1 MSFYT
6 SLTGLKAATT
16 ELALTSNNI
25 ANVGTSGFK
34 KSRASFGDIF
44 ATSPLQKS
52 TSVVGQGVSLKE
64 VRQEFSQGNVE
75 FSSNTLDLAISGEGF
90 FPLKSADGLTDIF
103 TRNGSFV
110 LNEQFNVVNSSG
122 QALLAAAVDSS
133 GKADLEKLSRLAIP
147 VSTSGQA
154 KETSEIQLAL
164 NLPSDAEVIDAQF
177 NRNNPATYNKS
188 TALSVYDSGGNSY
201 LATIY
206 YVKTA
211 NATANSPTN
220 KYQTYVFVGDD
231 QVNPALQQATDDN
244 QELLYVNKYGVLKP
258 FSEVEDLLVNRKT
271 QKFSLDDLT
280 DVRTSVP
287 ATVEGAK
294 LPNDL
299 TADQGYNFS
308 SGSLSPAQ
316 LKNFMTV
323 DVDNSGNPVTVDLSA
338 LGNNNVKYTGVEI
351 ASIIQNQLNTKFGDE
366 RFFDLLSDSSRTFKV
381 NFTSGGTTSVVAVDL
396 GSTFDTDAK
405 KLSATTEQVVAAIQ
419 AKLDSAANVVDGVN
433 QGGLGTGK
441 VTVSYDYATREFL
454 FKPSSSADTVALNSN
469 STNNLFKTSPTLAA
483 VDSNGSYGQTV
494 TPNGELQR
502 VANEQRYGI
511 QVAYDGAKQTFS
523 FSSGTTGDTSQVDVN
538 FSVPTFAPSVA
549 AKSTFTAGDTF
560 TNDKV
565 TVLTMGDA
573 VMSVTN
579 DANATIDELITALK
593 ANANFD
599 ASKHQIEKDADGNLA
614 ATMLVAGAKTISL
627 TNDGA
632 VKTAV
637 VGADK
642 TVAGADNG
650 ATSGALDAD
659 GNKTLQANLASAA
672 FMGFE
677 VTGTADSK
685 YSELPSDEAV
695 RGVVSLPAIAQ
706 GSSIAVNVNN
716 NFSVDVSNNTFVVS
730 VDDVKGTL
738 VLPTGSGY
746 TLDSFIVELEKGINQ
761 LASENGSTVSGV
773 QVAYDATTNG
783 LVFTSGT
790 TGTDSFIKVSG
801 SATWGL
807 ANIGS
812 GRGTTTTWIKPSQ
825 SADTVNGVSV
835 NKYIDEFGV
844 ETASADGFSTLPE
857 WSPIFLDKGELT
869 FDTSGNLVSPT
880 GGAQLDTV
888 FLAGG
893 RGALNLSIDYTGT
906 TQFSQAFAVKAQSQD
921 GSPEG
926 DLVGVDIGDDGLV
939 VASYSNGSQ
948 ESLGKIVLTTF
959 ASNEGLRQ
967 NGDSSYLSSAKSGA
981 AAFGEAGTA
990 GFGTIRA
997 GARERSNVDLTTE
1010 LVGLITAQRNFQ
1022 ANAKAIETS
1031 SALTSAII
1039 NIRS

>member
-154 KETSEIQLAL
+154 QETSEIQLAL
-164 NLPSDAEVIDAQF
+164 NLPSDAEVIDVPF

-244 QELLYVNKYGVLKP
+244 GELLFVNKYGVLKP

-299 TADQGYNFS
+299 TADQGFNFNTAVANNEFTA
-308 SGSLSPAQ
+308 AQ
-316 LKNFMTV
+316 LKNFLTV
-323 DVDNSGNPVTVDLSA
+323 DVDNSGNPVTVDLSSLA
-338 LGNNNVKYTGVEI
+338 ANDRKYTGVEL
-351 ASIIQNQLNTKFGDE
+351 ATFMQNQLNVKFGDE
-366 RFFDLLSDSSRTFKV
+366 RFFDLTTASSNTFKV
-381 NFTSGGTTSVVAVDL
+381 NFTTGGTTTVVDIDL
-396 GSTFDTDAK
+396 STTFNSNAL
-405 KLSATTEQVVAAIQ
+405 KLTATTDQVVAAIQ
-419 AKLDSAANVVDGVN
+419 AKLDSATNA
-433 QGGLGTGK
+433 GGLGAGK
-441 VTVSYDYATREFL
+441 VAVSYDYAAREFL
-454 FKPSSSADTVALNSN
+454 FKPASSSDTVALS
-469 STNNLFKTSPTLAA
+469 SAATNNLFKTTPTLAP
-483 VDSNGSYGQTV
+483 VDATGSYGQTV
-494 TPNGELQR
+494 TPNGALQR

-511 QVAYDGAKQTFS
+511 NVEYDGARQTFS
-523 FSSGTTGDTSQVDVN
+523 FSSGTTGDTSQIDVN
-538 FSVPTFAPSVA
+538 FSVPTF
-549 AKSTFTAGDTF
+549 
-560 TNDKV
+560 
-565 TVLTMGDA
+565 
-573 VMSVTN
+573 
-579 DANATIDELITALK
+579 NATT
-593 ANANFD
+593 
-599 ASKHQIEKDADGNLA
+599 GVP
-614 ATMLVAGAKTISL
+614 T
-627 TNDGA
+627 GA
-632 VKTAV
+632 V
-637 VGADK
+637 
-642 TVAGADNG
+642 
-650 ATSGALDAD
+650 DAQGD
-659 GNKTLQANLASAA
+659 KTLQTNLPAAA

-677 VTGTADSK
+677 VTNTADSL
-685 YSELPSDEAV
+685 YQELPSAEAV
-695 RGVVSLPAIAQ
+695 RGVVSLPAVSR

-716 NFSVDVSNNTFVVS
+716 NFSVDASNNTFVVS

-738 VLPTGSGY
+738 VIPTGSGY
-746 TLDSFIVELEKGINQ
+746 TLDSFIIELEKGINQ
-761 LASENGSTVSGV
+761 LASENGNTVSGV
-773 QVAYDATTNG
+773 TVEYDSETNG

-825 SADTVNGVSV
+825 AADVVNGVSI
-835 NKYIDEFGV
+835 NKYIDEFGN
-844 ETASADGFSTLPE
+844 ETASADGFTTLPE
-857 WSPIFLDKGELT
+857 FSPIYLDKGELT

-981 AAFGEAGTA
+981 ATFGEAGTA

>member
-154 KETSEIQLAL
+154 QETSEIQLAL
-164 NLPSDAEVIDAQF
+164 NLPSDAEVIDVPF

-244 QELLYVNKYGVLKP
+244 GELLFVNKYGVLKP

-299 TADQGYNFS
+299 TADQGFNFNTAVANNEFTT
-308 SGSLSPAQ
+308 AQ
-316 LKNFMTV
+316 LKNFLTV
-323 DVDNSGNPVTVDLSA
+323 DVDNSGNPVTVDLSSLA
-338 LGNNNVKYTGVEI
+338 ANDRKYTGVEL
-351 ASIIQNQLNTKFGDE
+351 ATFMQNQLNVKFGDE
-366 RFFDLLSDSSRTFKV
+366 RFFDLTTASSNTFKV
-381 NFTSGGTTSVVAVDL
+381 NFTTGG
-396 GSTFDTDAK
+396 
-405 KLSATTEQVVAAIQ
+405 ATTVVDIDLSTTFNSNALKLTATTDQVVAAIQ
-419 AKLDSAANVVDGVN
+419 AKLDSATNA
-433 QGGLGTGK
+433 GGLGAGK
-441 VTVSYDYATREFL
+441 VTVSYDYAAREFL
-454 FKPSSSADTVALNSN
+454 FKPASSSDTVALS
-469 STNNLFKTSPTLAA
+469 SAATNNLFKTTPTLAP
-483 VDSNGSYGQTV
+483 VDATGSYGQTV
-494 TPNGELQR
+494 TPNGALQR

-511 QVAYDGAKQTFS
+511 NVEYDGARQTFS
-523 FSSGTTGDTSQVDVN
+523 FSSGTTGDTSQIDVN
-538 FSVPTFAPSVA
+538 FSVPTF
-549 AKSTFTAGDTF
+549 
-560 TNDKV
+560 N
-565 TVLTMGDA
+565 
-573 VMSVTN
+573 
-579 DANATIDELITALK
+579 
-593 ANANFD
+593 
-599 ASKHQIEKDADGNLA
+599 A
-614 ATMLVAGAKTISL
+614 ATGVPT
-627 TNDGA
+627 GA
-632 VKTAV
+632 V
-637 VGADK
+637 
-642 TVAGADNG
+642 
-650 ATSGALDAD
+650 DAQGD
-659 GNKTLQANLASAA
+659 KTLQTNLPAAA

-677 VTGTADSK
+677 VTNTADSL
-685 YSELPSDEAV
+685 YQELPSAEAV
-695 RGVVSLPAIAQ
+695 RGVVSLPAVSR

-716 NFSVDVSNNTFVVS
+716 NFSVDASNNTFVVS

-738 VLPTGSGY
+738 VIPTGSGY
-746 TLDSFIVELEKGINQ
+746 TLDSFIIELEKGINQ
-761 LASENGSTVSGV
+761 LASENGNTVSGV
-773 QVAYDATTNG
+773 TVEYDSESNG

-825 SADTVNGVSV
+825 AADVVNGVSI
-835 NKYIDEFGV
+835 NKYIDEFGN
-844 ETASADGFSTLPE
+844 ETASADGFTTLPE
-857 WSPIFLDKGELT
+857 FSPIYLDKGELT

-981 AAFGEAGTA
+981 ATFGEAGTA

>member
-154 KETSEIQLAL
+154 QETSEIQLAL
-164 NLPSDAEVIDAQF
+164 NLPSDAEVIDVPF

-244 QELLYVNKYGVLKP
+244 GELLFVNKYGVLKP

-299 TADQGYNFS
+299 TADQGFNFNAAVANNEFTT
-308 SGSLSPAQ
+308 AQ
-316 LKNFMTV
+316 LKNFLTV
-323 DVDNSGNPVTVDLSA
+323 DVDNSGNPVTVDLSSLA
-338 LGNNNVKYTGVEI
+338 ENDRKYTGVEL
-351 ASIIQNQLNTKFGDE
+351 ATFIQNQLNVKFGDE
-366 RFFDLLSDSSRTFKV
+366 RYFDLTTASSNTFKV
-381 NFTSGGTTSVVAVDL
+381 NFTSGGATSVVDIDL
-396 GSTFDTDAK
+396 STTFNTDAL
-405 KLSATTEQVVAAIQ
+405 KLTATTDQVVAAIQ
-419 AKLDSAANVVDGVN
+419 AKLDTAAGA
-433 QGGLGTGK
+433 GGLGAGK
-441 VTVSYDYATREFL
+441 VTVAYDYAAREFL
-454 FKPSSSADTVALNSN
+454 FKPASSSDTVALS
-469 STNNLFKTSPTLAA
+469 SAATNNLFKTTPTLAT
-483 VDSNGSYGQTV
+483 VDATGSYGQTV
-494 TPNGELQR
+494 TPNGALQR

-511 QVAYDGAKQTFS
+511 NVEYDGARQTFS
-523 FSSGTTGDTSQVDVN
+523 FSSGTTGDTSQIDVN
-538 FSVPTFAPSVA
+538 FSVPTF
-549 AKSTFTAGDTF
+549 
-560 TNDKV
+560 
-565 TVLTMGDA
+565 DA
-573 VMSVTN
+573 TTGVPT
-579 DANATIDELITALK
+579 
-593 ANANFD
+593 
-599 ASKHQIEKDADGNLA
+599 
-614 ATMLVAGAKTISL
+614 
-627 TNDGA
+627 GA
-632 VKTAV
+632 V
-637 VGADK
+637 
-642 TVAGADNG
+642 
-650 ATSGALDAD
+650 DAQGD
-659 GNKTLQANLASAA
+659 KTLQTNLPAAA

-677 VTGTADSK
+677 VTNTTDSL
-685 YSELPSDEAV
+685 YQELPSAEAV
-695 RGVVSLPAIAQ
+695 RGVVSLPAVSR

-716 NFSVDVSNNTFVVS
+716 NFSVDASNNTFVVS

-738 VLPTGSGY
+738 VIPTGSGY
-746 TLDSFIVELEKGINQ
+746 TLDSFIIELEKGINQ
-761 LASENGSTVSGV
+761 LASENGNTVSGV
-773 QVAYDATTNG
+773 TVEYDSESNG

-825 SADTVNGVSV
+825 AADVVNGVSI
-835 NKYIDEFGV
+835 NKYIDEFGN
-844 ETASADGFSTLPE
+844 ETASADGFTTLPE
-857 WSPIFLDKGELT
+857 FSPIYLDKGELT

-981 AAFGEAGTA
+981 ATFGEAGTA

>member
-154 KETSEIQLAL
+154 QETSEIQLAL
-164 NLPSDAEVIDAQF
+164 NLPSDAEVIEAQF

-244 QELLYVNKYGVLKP
+244 GELLFVNKYGVLKP

-271 QKFSLDDLT
+271 QKFSLDDLN

-299 TADQGYNFS
+299 TADQGFNFS
-308 SGSLSPAQ
+308 TGVTNGDFTAAQ
-316 LKNFMTV
+316 LKNFLTV
-323 DVDNSGNPVTVDLSA
+323 DVDNSGSPVTVDLSA
-338 LGNNNVKYTGVEI
+338 LAANDRKYTGVELATI
-351 ASIIQNQLNTKFGDE
+351 MQNQLNVKFGDE
-366 RFFDLLSDSSRTFKV
+366 RYFDLTTASARTFQV
-381 NFTSGGTTSVVAVDL
+381 NFTTGTTTTTANIDL
-396 GSTFDTDAK
+396 GTAFTTDAAR
-405 KLSATTEQVVAAIQ
+405 LTATTEQVVTALQTQIDAAIG
-419 AKLDSAANVVDGVN
+419 AGNV
-433 QGGLGTGK
+433 T
-441 VTVSYDYATREFL
+441 TSYDYANREFR
-454 FKPSSSADTVALNSN
+454 FKPTASADTVSLSSAA
-469 STNNLFKTSPTLAA
+469 TNNLFKTTPTLVP
-483 VDSNGSYGQTV
+483 VDANGSYNATV
-494 TPNGELQR
+494 TPNGGLQR

-511 QVAYDGAKQTFS
+511 GVEYDGARQTFS
-523 FSSGTTGDTSQVDVN
+523 FSSGTTGDTSQIDVN
-538 FSVPTFAPSVA
+538 FSVPAF
-549 AKSTFTAGDTF
+549 
-560 TNDKV
+560 
-565 TVLTMGDA
+565 
-573 VMSVTN
+573 
-579 DANATIDELITALK
+579 DANGVPT
-593 ANANFD
+593 
-599 ASKHQIEKDADGNLA
+599 
-614 ATMLVAGAKTISL
+614 
-627 TNDGA
+627 GA
-632 VKTAV
+632 V
-637 VGADK
+637 
-642 TVAGADNG
+642 
-650 ATSGALDAD
+650 DAQ
-659 GNKTLQANLASAA
+659 GNKTLQTNLPAA
-672 FMGFE
+672 TFMGFE
-677 VTGTADSK
+677 VTNTADSL
-685 YSELPSDEAV
+685 YSQVPSDDAV
-695 RGVVSLPAIAQ
+695 RGVVSLPAVSR

-716 NFSVDVSNNTFVVS
+716 NFSVDASNNTFVVS

-738 VLPTGSGY
+738 VIPTGSGY
-746 TLDSFIVELEKGINQ
+746 TLDSFIIELEKGINQ
-761 LASENGSTVSGV
+761 LASENGNTVSGV
-773 QVAYDATTNG
+773 SVEYDPNSNG

-812 GRGTTTTWIKPSQ
+812 GRGETTTWIKPSQ
-825 SADTVNGVSV
+825 SADEVNGVSI
-835 NKYIDEFGV
+835 NKYIDEFGN
-844 ETASADGFSTLPE
+844 ETASADGFTTLPE
-857 WSPIFLDKGELT
+857 FSPIYLDKGELT

-981 AAFGEAGTA
+981 ATFGEAGTA

>member
-154 KETSEIQLAL
+154 QETSEIQLAL
-164 NLPSDAEVIDAQF
+164 NLPSDAEVIEAQF

-244 QELLYVNKYGVLKP
+244 GELLFVNKYGVLKP

-271 QKFSLDDLT
+271 QKFSLDDLN

-299 TADQGYNFS
+299 TADQGFNFS
-308 SGSLSPAQ
+308 TGVTNGDFTAGQ
-316 LKNFMTV
+316 LKNFLTV
-323 DVDNSGNPVTVDLSA
+323 DVDNSGSPVTVDLSA
-338 LGNNNVKYTGVEI
+338 LAANDRKYTGVELATI
-351 ASIIQNQLNTKFGDE
+351 MQNQLNVKFGDE
-366 RFFDLLSDSSRTFKV
+366 RYFDLTTASARTFQV
-381 NFTSGGTTSVVAVDL
+381 NFTTGTTTTTANIDL
-396 GSTFDTDAK
+396 GTAFTTDAAR
-405 KLSATTEQVVAAIQ
+405 LTATTEQVVTALQTQIDAAIG
-419 AKLDSAANVVDGVN
+419 AGNV
-433 QGGLGTGK
+433 TA
-441 VTVSYDYATREFL
+441 SYDYANREFR
-454 FKPSSSADTVALNSN
+454 FKPTASADTVSLSSAA
-469 STNNLFKTSPTLAA
+469 TNNLFKTTPTLVP
-483 VDSNGSYGQTV
+483 VDANGSYNATV
-494 TPNGELQR
+494 TPNGGLQR

-511 QVAYDGAKQTFS
+511 GVEYDGARQTFS
-523 FSSGTTGDTSQVDVN
+523 FSSGTTGDTSQIDVN
-538 FSVPTFAPSVA
+538 FSVPAF
-549 AKSTFTAGDTF
+549 
-560 TNDKV
+560 
-565 TVLTMGDA
+565 
-573 VMSVTN
+573 
-579 DANATIDELITALK
+579 DANGVPT
-593 ANANFD
+593 
-599 ASKHQIEKDADGNLA
+599 
-614 ATMLVAGAKTISL
+614 
-627 TNDGA
+627 GA
-632 VKTAV
+632 V
-637 VGADK
+637 
-642 TVAGADNG
+642 
-650 ATSGALDAD
+650 DAQ
-659 GNKTLQANLASAA
+659 GNKTLQTNLPAA
-672 FMGFE
+672 TFMGFE
-677 VTGTADSK
+677 VTNTADSL
-685 YSELPSDEAV
+685 YSQVPSDDAV
-695 RGVVSLPAIAQ
+695 RGVVSLPAVSR

-716 NFSVDVSNNTFVVS
+716 NFSVDASNNTFVVS

-738 VLPTGSGY
+738 VIPTGSGY
-746 TLDSFIVELEKGINQ
+746 TLDSFIIELEKGINQ
-761 LASENGSTVSGV
+761 LASENGNTVSGV
-773 QVAYDATTNG
+773 SVEYDPNSNG

-812 GRGTTTTWIKPSQ
+812 GRGETTTWIKPSQ
-825 SADTVNGVSV
+825 SADEVNGVSI
-835 NKYIDEFGV
+835 NKYIDEFGN
-844 ETASADGFSTLPE
+844 ETASADGFTTLPE
-857 WSPIFLDKGELT
+857 FSPIYLDKGELT

-981 AAFGEAGTA
+981 ATFGEAGTA

>member
-154 KETSEIQLAL
+154 TETSEIQLAL

-231 QVNPALQQATDDN
+231 QVNPALQQATDEN

-299 TADQGYNFS
+299 TADQGYNFNAAVA
-308 SGSLSPAQ
+308 GGAFTTAQ

-323 DVDNSGNPVTVDLSA
+323 DVDNSGNPATVDLSA
-338 LGNNNVKYTGVEI
+338 LATNNVNYTGVEI
-351 ASIIQNQLNTKFGDE
+351 ASIIQNQLNSKFGDE
-366 RFFDLLSDSSRTFKV
+366 RFYDLSTASARTFKV
-381 NFTSGGTTSVVAVDL
+381 NFTSGGNTTVAAIDL
-396 GSTFDTDAK
+396 GTTFTTDAA
-405 KLSATTEQVVAAIQ
+405 KLSATTDQVVAAIQ
-419 AKLDSAANVVDGVN
+419 AKLDSATDA
-433 QGGLGTGK
+433 GGLGADK
-441 VTVSYDYATREFL
+441 VTVSYDYASREFL
-454 FKPSSSADTVALNSN
+454 FKPSSSADSVALS
-469 STNNLFKTSPTLAA
+469 SAATNNLFKTSPTLAT

-494 TPNGELQR
+494 TPNGDLQR

-511 QVAYDGAKQTFS
+511 QVEYDGAKQTFS

-538 FSVPTFAPSVA
+538 FSVPTF
-549 AKSTFTAGDTF
+549 
-560 TNDKV
+560 
-565 TVLTMGDA
+565 
-573 VMSVTN
+573 
-579 DANATIDELITALK
+579 
-593 ANANFD
+593 NANT
-599 ASKHQIEKDADGNLA
+599 GVP
-614 ATMLVAGAKTISL
+614 T
-627 TNDGA
+627 GA
-632 VKTAV
+632 VD
-637 VGADK
+637 G
-642 TVAGADNG
+642 
-650 ATSGALDAD
+650 D
-659 GNKTLQANLASAA
+659 GNKTLQANLESAS

-677 VTGTADSK
+677 VTGTTDSK
-685 YSELPSDEAV
+685 YSELPSDDAV

-716 NFSVDVSNNTFVVS
+716 NFSVDASNNTFVVS

-738 VLPTGSGY
+738 VLPTSSGY
-746 TLDSFIVELEKGINQ
+746 TLDSFIIELEKGINQ
-761 LASENGSTVSGV
+761 LASSNGSTVSGV
-773 QVAYDATTNG
+773 KVAYDAATNG

>member
-154 KETSEIQLAL
+154 QETSEIQLAL
-164 NLPSDAEVIDAQF
+164 NLPSDAEVIEAQF

-188 TALSVYDSGGNSY
+188 TALSVYDSGGHSY

-244 QELLYVNKYGVLKP
+244 GELLFVNKYGVLKP

-271 QKFSLDDLT
+271 QKFSLDDLN

-299 TADQGYNFS
+299 TADQGFNFS
-308 SGSLSPAQ
+308 TGITNGVFTAAQ
-316 LKNFMTV
+316 LKNFLTV
-323 DVDNSGNPVTVDLSA
+323 DVDNSGSPVTVDLSA
-338 LGNNNVKYTGVEI
+338 LAANDRKYTGVELATI
-351 ASIIQNQLNTKFGDE
+351 MQNQLNVKFGDE
-366 RFFDLLSDSSRTFKV
+366 RYFDLTTASARTFQV
-381 NFTSGGTTSVVAVDL
+381 NFTTGTTTTTANIDL
-396 GSTFDTDAK
+396 GTAFTTDAAR
-405 KLSATTEQVVAAIQ
+405 LTATTEQVVTALQTQIDAAIG
-419 AKLDSAANVVDGVN
+419 AGNV
-433 QGGLGTGK
+433 TA
-441 VTVSYDYATREFL
+441 SYDYANREFR
-454 FKPSSSADTVALNSN
+454 FKPTASADTVSLSSAA
-469 STNNLFKTSPTLAA
+469 TNNLFKTTPTLVP
-483 VDSNGSYGQTV
+483 VDANGSYNATV
-494 TPNGELQR
+494 TPNGGLQR

-511 QVAYDGAKQTFS
+511 GVEYDGARQTFS
-523 FSSGTTGDTSQVDVN
+523 FSSGTTGDTSQIDVN
-538 FSVPTFAPSVA
+538 FSVPAF
-549 AKSTFTAGDTF
+549 
-560 TNDKV
+560 
-565 TVLTMGDA
+565 
-573 VMSVTN
+573 
-579 DANATIDELITALK
+579 DANGVPT
-593 ANANFD
+593 
-599 ASKHQIEKDADGNLA
+599 
-614 ATMLVAGAKTISL
+614 
-627 TNDGA
+627 GA
-632 VKTAV
+632 V
-637 VGADK
+637 
-642 TVAGADNG
+642 
-650 ATSGALDAD
+650 DAQ
-659 GNKTLQANLASAA
+659 GNKTLQTNLPAA
-672 FMGFE
+672 TFMGFE
-677 VTGTADSK
+677 VTNTADSL
-685 YSELPSDEAV
+685 YSQVPSDDAV
-695 RGVVSLPAIAQ
+695 RGVVSLPAVSR

-716 NFSVDVSNNTFVVS
+716 NFSVDASNNTFVVS

-738 VLPTGSGY
+738 VIPTGSGY
-746 TLDSFIVELEKGINQ
+746 TLDSFIIELEKGINQ
-761 LASENGSTVSGV
+761 LASENGNTVSGV
-773 QVAYDATTNG
+773 SVEYDPNSNG

-812 GRGTTTTWIKPSQ
+812 GRGETTTWIKPSQ
-825 SADTVNGVSV
+825 SADEVNGVSI
-835 NKYIDEFGV
+835 NKYIDEFGN
-844 ETASADGFSTLPE
+844 ETASADGFTTLPE
-857 WSPIFLDKGELT
+857 FSPIYLDKGELT

-981 AAFGEAGTA
+981 ATFGEAGTA

>member
-90 FPLKSADGLTDIF
+90 FPLKSADGLTDIY

-154 KETSEIQLAL
+154 TETSEIQLAL

-231 QVNPALQQATDDN
+231 QVNPALQQATDEN

-299 TADQGYNFS
+299 TADQGFNFS
-308 SGSLSPAQ
+308 AGVTGGTFTAAQ

-323 DVDNSGNPVTVDLSA
+323 DVDNSGNPATVDLSSLA
-338 LGNNNVKYTGVEI
+338 DNNKKYTGVEL
-351 ASIIQNQLNTKFGDE
+351 AGIIQNQLNVKFGDE
-366 RFFDLLSDSSRTFKV
+366 RYFDLTTDSARTFKV
-381 NFTSGGTTSVVAVDL
+381 NFTTGGSTTVAAVDL
-396 GSTFDTDAK
+396 STAFTTDAAR
-405 KLSATTEQVVAAIQ
+405 LTATTEQVVDAIQ
-419 AKLDSAANVVDGVN
+419 AQLDAT
-433 QGGLGTGK
+433 LGAGE
-441 VTVSYDYATREFL
+441 VTASYDYAGREFL
-454 FKPSSSADTVALNSN
+454 FNAASSSDTVTLSSDA
-469 STNNLFKTSPTLAA
+469 TNNLFRTTPTVVA

-511 QVAYDGAKQTFS
+511 KVSYDGAKQTFS

-538 FSVPTFAPSVA
+538 FSVPTFDATTGVPTGA
-549 AKSTFTAGDTF
+549 A
-560 TNDKV
+560 
-565 TVLTMGDA
+565 
-573 VMSVTN
+573 
-579 DANATIDELITALK
+579 
-593 ANANFD
+593 
-599 ASKHQIEKDADGNLA
+599 DADGNP
-614 ATMLVAGAKTISL
+614 
-627 TNDGA
+627 
-632 VKTAV
+632 
-637 VGADK
+637 
-642 TVAGADNG
+642 
-650 ATSGALDAD
+650 
-659 GNKTLQANLASAA
+659 TLQANLASAS

-677 VTGTADSK
+677 VTGTADSL
-685 YSELPSDEAV
+685 YSELPSEEAV
-695 RGVVSLPAIAQ
+695 RGVVSLPAVSQ

-716 NFSVDVSNNTFVVS
+716 NFSVDASNNTFVVS

-761 LASENGSTVSGV
+761 LASDNGSTVSGV
-773 QVAYDATTNG
+773 SVNYDPETNG

-825 SADTVNGVSV
+825 SADSVNGVSV

>member
-52 TSVVGQGVSLKE
+52 TAVVGQGVSLKE

-90 FPLKSADGLTDIF
+90 FPLKSADGLTDIY

-154 KETSEIQLAL
+154 TETSEIQLAL
-164 NLPSDAEVIDAQF
+164 NLPSDAEVIDTPF

-244 QELLYVNKYGVLKP
+244 QERLYVNKYGVLKP

-308 SGSLSPAQ
+308 TAVSGGAFTAAQ

-323 DVDNSGNPVTVDLSA
+323 DVDNSGNPATVDLSSLA
-338 LGNNNVKYTGVEI
+338 SDNRNYTGVEL
-351 ASIIQNQLNTKFGDE
+351 ATIIQNQLNTKFGDE
-366 RFFDLLSDSSRTFKV
+366 RFFDLSTGSSRTFKV
-381 NFTSGGTTSVVAVDL
+381 NFTTGGATTVASVDL
-396 GSTFDTDAK
+396 GATFDTDAK
-405 KLSATTEQVVAAIQ
+405 KLSATTGQVVAAIQ
-419 AKLDSAANVVDGVN
+419 AKLNAATSA
-433 QGGLGTGK
+433 GGLGADK
-441 VTVSYDYATREFL
+441 VKVSYDYATREFL
-454 FKPSSSADTVALNSN
+454 FKPTSSGDAVALSSSA
-469 STNNLFKTSPTLAA
+469 TNNLFKTSPTLAA
-483 VDSNGSYGQTV
+483 VDSSGSYGQTV

-511 QVAYDGAKQTFS
+511 KVAYDGAKQTFS
-523 FSSGTTGDTSQVDVN
+523 FSSGTTGDTSQVDIN
-538 FSVPTFAPSVA
+538 FSVPTFNGTTGVP
-549 AKSTFTAGDTF
+549 T
-560 TNDKV
+560 
-565 TVLTMGDA
+565 
-573 VMSVTN
+573 
-579 DANATIDELITALK
+579 
-593 ANANFD
+593 
-599 ASKHQIEKDADGNLA
+599 
-614 ATMLVAGAKTISL
+614 
-627 TNDGA
+627 GA
-632 VKTAV
+632 V
-637 VGADK
+637 D
-642 TVAGADNG
+642 
-650 ATSGALDAD
+650 SD
-659 GNKTLQANLASAA
+659 GNKTLQANLPSAS

-677 VTGTADSK
+677 VTGTADSL

-695 RGVVSLPAIAQ
+695 RGVVSLPAVSQ

-716 NFSVDVSNNTFVVS
+716 NFSVDASNNTFVVS

-761 LASENGSTVSGV
+761 LASENGSSVSGV
-773 QVAYDATTNG
+773 SVEYNSETNG

>member
-154 KETSEIQLAL
+154 QETSEIQLAL
-164 NLPSDAEVIDAQF
+164 NLPSDAEVIEAPF

-244 QELLYVNKYGVLKP
+244 GELLFVNKYGVLKP

-271 QKFSLDDLT
+271 QKFSLDDLN

-299 TADQGYNFS
+299 TADQGFNFS
-308 SGSLSPAQ
+308 TGVTNGDFTAAQ
-316 LKNFMTV
+316 LKNFLTV
-323 DVDNSGNPVTVDLSA
+323 DVDNSGSPVTVDLSA
-338 LGNNNVKYTGVEI
+338 LAANDRKYTGVELATI
-351 ASIIQNQLNTKFGDE
+351 MQNQLNVKFGDE
-366 RFFDLLSDSSRTFKV
+366 RYFDLTTASARTFQV
-381 NFTSGGTTSVVAVDL
+381 NFTTGTTTTTANIDL
-396 GSTFDTDAK
+396 GTAFTTDAAR
-405 KLSATTEQVVAAIQ
+405 LTATTEQVVTALQTQIDAAIG
-419 AKLDSAANVVDGVN
+419 AGNV
-433 QGGLGTGK
+433 TA
-441 VTVSYDYATREFL
+441 SYDYANREFR
-454 FKPSSSADTVALNSN
+454 FKPTASADTVSLSSAA
-469 STNNLFKTSPTLAA
+469 TNNLFKTTPTLVP
-483 VDSNGSYGQTV
+483 VDANGSYNATV
-494 TPNGELQR
+494 TPNGGLQR

-511 QVAYDGAKQTFS
+511 GVEYDGARQTFS
-523 FSSGTTGDTSQVDVN
+523 FSSGTTGDTSQIDVN
-538 FSVPTFAPSVA
+538 FSVPAF
-549 AKSTFTAGDTF
+549 
-560 TNDKV
+560 
-565 TVLTMGDA
+565 
-573 VMSVTN
+573 
-579 DANATIDELITALK
+579 DANGLPT
-593 ANANFD
+593 
-599 ASKHQIEKDADGNLA
+599 
-614 ATMLVAGAKTISL
+614 
-627 TNDGA
+627 GA
-632 VKTAV
+632 V
-637 VGADK
+637 
-642 TVAGADNG
+642 
-650 ATSGALDAD
+650 DAQ
-659 GNKTLQANLASAA
+659 GNKTLQTNLPAA
-672 FMGFE
+672 TFMGFE
-677 VTGTADSK
+677 VTNTADSL
-685 YSELPSDEAV
+685 YSQVPSDDAV
-695 RGVVSLPAIAQ
+695 RGVVSLPAVSR

-716 NFSVDVSNNTFVVS
+716 NFSVDASNNTFVVS

-738 VLPTGSGY
+738 VIPTGSGY
-746 TLDSFIVELEKGINQ
+746 TLDSFIIELEKGINQ
-761 LASENGSTVSGV
+761 LASENGNTVSGV
-773 QVAYDATTNG
+773 SVEYDPNSNG

-812 GRGTTTTWIKPSQ
+812 GRGETTTWIKPSQ
-825 SADTVNGVSV
+825 SADEVNGVSI
-835 NKYIDEFGV
+835 NKYIDEFGN
-844 ETASADGFSTLPE
+844 ETASADGFTTLPE
-857 WSPIFLDKGELT
+857 FSPIYLDKGELT

-981 AAFGEAGTA
+981 ATFGEAGTA

>member
-44 ATSPLQKS
+44 ATSPLQKA

-90 FPLKSADGLTDIF
+90 FPLKSADGLTDIY

-154 KETSEIQLAL
+154 TETSEIQLAL
-164 NLPSDAEVIDAQF
+164 NLPSDAAVIDAQF

-211 NATANSPTN
+211 NATATSPTN
-220 KYQTYVFVGDD
+220 KYQTYVYVGDD

-244 QELLYVNKYGVLKP
+244 SERLYVNKYGVLKP

-271 QKFSLDDLT
+271 QKFGLDDLT

-294 LPNDL
+294 VPNDL

-308 SGSLSPAQ
+308 TNTGAGQDFTLAQ
-316 LKNFMTV
+316 LENFMTV
-323 DVDNSGNPVTVDLSA
+323 DVENSGNPVTVDLSSLA
-338 LGNNNVKYTGVEI
+338 ANNKAYTGVEL
-351 ASIIQNQLNTKFGDE
+351 AGIIENQLNTKFGDE
-366 RFFDLLSDSSRTFKV
+366 RYFDLSQASSQTFKV
-381 NFTSGGTTSVVAVDL
+381 NFTSGGATNVASIDLSTT
-396 GSTFDTDAK
+396 FNTDAK
-405 KLSATTEQVVAAIQ
+405 RLAATTEQVVAAIQ
-419 AKLDSAANVVDGVN
+419 AKLDTAENIVGGVN
-433 QGGLGTGK
+433 IGGLGAGK
-441 VTVSYDYATREFL
+441 VTATYDYASREFKFL
-454 FKPSSSADTVALNSN
+454 PTSSSDTVALNSTA
-469 STNNLFKTSPTLAA
+469 TNNLFKTSPTLAT
-483 VDSNGSYGQTV
+483 VDSSGSYGQTV
-494 TPNGELQR
+494 TPNGDLQR
-502 VANEQRYGI
+502 VASEQRYGI
-511 QVAYDGAKQTFS
+511 KVEYDGAKQTFS
-523 FSSGTTGDTSQVDVN
+523 FSSGTTGDTSRVDVN
-538 FSVPTFAPSVA
+538 FSVPVYDA
-549 AKSTFTAGDTF
+549 ATGDPLGTTA
-560 TNDKV
+560 
-565 TVLTMGDA
+565 
-573 VMSVTN
+573 
-579 DANATIDELITALK
+579 
-593 ANANFD
+593 
-599 ASKHQIEKDADGNLA
+599 ADGS
-614 ATMLVAGAKTISL
+614 LVL
-627 TNDGA
+627 E
-632 VKTAV
+632 
-637 VGADK
+637 
-642 TVAGADNG
+642 
-650 ATSGALDAD
+650 
-659 GNKTLQANLASAA
+659 ANLASAT
-672 FMGFE
+672 FSGFE
-677 VTGTADSK
+677 VTGTADSLF
-685 YSELPSDEAV
+685 SQLPSAEAV
-695 RGVVSLPAIAQ
+695 RGVVSLPAVTQ

-716 NFSVDVSNNTFVVS
+716 NFSVDASNNTFVVS

-738 VLPTGSGY
+738 VLPTSSGY

-761 LASENGSTVSGV
+761 LAAENGSKVSGV
-773 QVAYDATTNG
+773 EVVYDPETNG

-825 SADTVNGVSV
+825 SADVVNGVAV

-857 WSPIFLDKGELT
+857 WSPIYLDKGELT

-906 TQFSQAFAVKAQSQD
+906 TQFSQAFAVKSQSQD
-921 GSPEG
+921 GNPEG

-948 ESLGKIVLTTF
+948 NSLGKIVLVTF
-959 ASNEGLRQ
+959 PSNEGLRQ
-967 NGDSSYLSSAKSGA
+967 NGDSSYLASAKSGSA
-981 AAFGEAGTA
+981 TFGEAGTA

-1031 SALTSAII
+1031 SALTSTII
-1039 NIRS
+1039 NIRA

>member
-154 KETSEIQLAL
+154 TETSEIQLAL
-164 NLPSDAEVIDAQF
+164 NLPSDAEVIEAQF
-177 NRNNPATYNKS
+177 NRNNPNTYNKS

-211 NATANSPTN
+211 NATASAPTN

-231 QVNPALQQATDDN
+231 QVNPALQQATDPN
-244 QELLYVNKYGVLKP
+244 QERLYVNKYGVLQP
-258 FSEVEDLLVNRKT
+258 FSAVEDLLVNRKT

-299 TADQGYNFS
+299 TADQGFNFKAAVTANAFS
-308 SGSLSPAQ
+308 SAQ

-323 DVDNSGNPVTVDLSA
+323 DVDNSGNPATVDLSA
-338 LGNNNVKYTGVEI
+338 LASNDRKYTGVEL

-366 RFFDLLSDSSRTFKV
+366 RFFDLSTGSSRTFKV
-381 NFTSGGTTSVVAVDL
+381 NFTSGGATTVANIDL
-396 GSTFDTDAK
+396 AATFDTDAK
-405 KLSATTEQVVAAIQ
+405 KLAATTDQVVAAIQ
-419 AKLDSAANVVDGVN
+419 AKLDAATSA
-433 QGGLGTGK
+433 GGLGADK
-441 VTVSYDYATREFL
+441 VNVSYDYATREFL
-454 FKPSSSADTVALNSN
+454 FKPASSADTVALS
-469 STNNLFKTSPTLAA
+469 SAATNNLFKTTPTLAA
-483 VDSNGSYGQTV
+483 VDANGSYGQTV
-494 TPNGELQR
+494 TPNGALQR

-511 QVAYDGAKQTFS
+511 NVAYDGAKQTFS

-538 FSVPTFAPSVA
+538 FSVPKF
-549 AKSTFTAGDTF
+549 
-560 TNDKV
+560 
-565 TVLTMGDA
+565 
-573 VMSVTN
+573 
-579 DANATIDELITALK
+579 NATTGAPTGAVDG
-593 ANANFD
+593 
-599 ASKHQIEKDADGNLA
+599 DGNLE
-614 ATMLVAGAKTISL
+614 LE
-627 TNDGA
+627 
-632 VKTAV
+632 
-637 VGADK
+637 
-642 TVAGADNG
+642 
-650 ATSGALDAD
+650 
-659 GNKTLQANLASAA
+659 ANLVSAA

-677 VTGTADSK
+677 VTGTTDSK
-685 YSELPSDEAV
+685 YSELPSEEAV
-695 RGVVSLPAIAQ
+695 RGVVSLPAISQ

-716 NFSVDVSNNTFVVS
+716 NFSVDASNNTFVVS

-738 VLPTGSGY
+738 VLPTSSGY

-761 LASENGSTVSGV
+761 LASANGSTVSGV
-773 QVAYDATTNG
+773 KVAYDSTTNG

>member
-1 MSFYT
+1 
-6 SLTGLKAATT
+6 
-16 ELALTSNNI
+16 
-25 ANVGTSGFK
+25 
-34 KSRASFGDIF
+34 
-44 ATSPLQKS
+44 
-52 TSVVGQGVSLKE
+52 
-64 VRQEFSQGNVE
+64 
-75 FSSNTLDLAISGEGF
+75 
-90 FPLKSADGLTDIF
+90 
-103 TRNGSFV
+103 
-110 LNEQFNVVNSSG
+110 VNSSG

-154 KETSEIQLAL
+154 QETSEIQLAL
-164 NLPSDAEVIDAQF
+164 NLPSDAEVIEAQF

-244 QELLYVNKYGVLKP
+244 GELLFVNKYGVLKP

-271 QKFSLDDLT
+271 QKFSLDDLN

-299 TADQGYNFS
+299 TADQGFNFS
-308 SGSLSPAQ
+308 TGITNGDFTAGQ
-316 LKNFMTV
+316 LKNFLTV
-323 DVDNSGNPVTVDLSA
+323 DVDDSGKPVTVDLSA
-338 LGNNNVKYTGVEI
+338 LANENRRYTGVEI
-351 ASIIQNQLNTKFGDE
+351 ATIIQNQLNVKFGDE
-366 RFFDLLSDSSRTFKV
+366 RYYDLSLASSRTFNV
-381 NFTSGGTTSVVAVDL
+381 GYTAQGAGQPVVANIDL
-396 GSTFDTDAK
+396 GNDIAEADR
-405 KLSATTEQVVAAIQ
+405 LSATTDQIVAAIQ
-419 AKLDSAANVVDGVN
+419 AKLNEATALDDDGVN
-433 QGGLGTGK
+433 TGGLGAGK
-441 VTVSYDYATREFL
+441 VTVSYDYAKREFL
-454 FKPSSSADTVALNSN
+454 FKPADSSDTIAISSAA
-469 STNNLFKTSPTLAA
+469 TNNLFKTTPTLVN
-483 VDSNGSYGQTV
+483 VDADGSYGATV
-494 TPNGELQR
+494 TPNGGLQR
-502 VANEQRYGI
+502 VASEQRYGI
-511 QVAYDGAKQTFS
+511 KVGYDGAQQTFS
-523 FSSGTTGDTSQVDVN
+523 FSSGTTGDTSQIDVN
-538 FSVPTFAPSVA
+538 FSVPAFDENGVPSQAV
-549 AKSTFTAGDTF
+549 
-560 TNDKV
+560 
-565 TVLTMGDA
+565 DA
-573 VMSVTN
+573 QGNRTLVTN
-579 DANATIDELITALK
+579 LP
-593 ANANFD
+593 
-599 ASKHQIEKDADGNLA
+599 A
-614 ATMLVAGAKTISL
+614 AT
-627 TNDGA
+627 
-632 VKTAV
+632 
-637 VGADK
+637 
-642 TVAGADNG
+642 
-650 ATSGALDAD
+650 
-659 GNKTLQANLASAA
+659 

-677 VTGTADSK
+677 VTNTTDSL
-685 YSELPSDEAV
+685 YSELPSNDAV
-695 RGVVSLPAIAQ
+695 RGVVSLPAVSR

-716 NFSVDVSNNTFVVS
+716 NFSVDASNNTFVVS

-738 VLPTGSGY
+738 VIPTGSGY
-746 TLDSFIVELEKGINQ
+746 TLDSFIIELEKGINQ
-761 LASENGSTVSGV
+761 LASENGNTVSGV
-773 QVAYDATTNG
+773 SVEYDPNSNG

-812 GRGTTTTWIKPSQ
+812 GRGETTTWIKPSQ
-825 SADTVNGVSV
+825 SADEVNGVSI
-835 NKYIDEFGV
+835 NKYIDEFGN
-844 ETASADGFSTLPE
+844 ETASADGFTTLPE
-857 WSPIFLDKGELT
+857 FSPIYLDKGELT

-981 AAFGEAGTA
+981 ATFGEAGTA

>member
-90 FPLKSADGLTDIF
+90 FPLKSADGLTDVF

-133 GKADLEKLSRLAIP
+133 GKADLEKLDRLAIP

-154 KETSEIQLAL
+154 RETSQIQLAL
-164 NLPSDAEVIDAQF
+164 NLPSDAPVIEVPF
-177 NRNNPATYNKS
+177 NRNNPDTYNKS
-188 TALSVYDSGGNSY
+188 TALSVYDAGGNSY

-244 QELLYVNKYGVLKP
+244 GEGLYVNKYGVLKP
-258 FSEVEDLLVNRKT
+258 FSQVEDLLVNRKT
-271 QKFSLDDLT
+271 MKFSLDDLN

-287 ATVEGAK
+287 ATVSGAK

-299 TADQGYNFS
+299 TADQGFNFS
-308 SGSLSPAQ
+308 TSNFTKEDLT
-316 LKNFMTV
+316 NFMTV
-323 DVDNSGNPVTVDLSA
+323 DIDASGNPVTVDLSA
-338 LGNNNVKYTGVEI
+338 LKAENRQIAGVEL
-351 ASIIQNQLNTKFGDE
+351 ASFIQNQLNVKFGDE
-366 RFFDLLSDSSRTFKV
+366 RFFDLTTDSARTFQLDYTETGTV
-381 NFTSGGTTSVVAVDL
+381 GAVTVDIDLGTT
-396 GSTFDTDAK
+396 FDEEAEQ
-405 KLSATTEQVVAAIQ
+405 LSATTEQVVADIQ
-419 AKLDSAANVVDGVN
+419 AQLDAA
-433 QGGLGTGK
+433 LTAGK
-441 VTVSYDYATREFL
+441 VTVSYDYAERS
-454 FKPSSSADTVALNSN
+454 FKFVSQTSQDRIDLKSIA
-469 STNNLFKTSPTLAA
+469 TNNLFGTSPTPVQ
-483 VDSNGSYGQTV
+483 VDADGLYGETV
-494 TPNGELQR
+494 TPNGELRR
-502 VANEQRYGI
+502 VASEQRYGI
-511 QVAYDGAKQTFS
+511 KVSYDGAQQTFS
-523 FSSGTTGDTSQVDVN
+523 FSSGQTGDASQIDVD
-538 FSVPTFAPSVA
+538 FSVPEYVA
-549 AKSTFTAGDTF
+549 ETGVATGVTDAAGD
-560 TNDKV
+560 KV
-565 TVLTMGDA
+565 LQTQA
-573 VMSVTN
+573 EF
-579 DANATIDELITALK
+579 AN
-593 ANANFD
+593 
-599 ASKHQIEKDADGNLA
+599 
-614 ATMLVAGAKTISL
+614 
-627 TNDGA
+627 
-632 VKTAV
+632 
-637 VGADK
+637 
-642 TVAGADNG
+642 
-650 ATSGALDAD
+650 
-659 GNKTLQANLASAA
+659 

-677 VTGTADSK
+677 VTNTEDSK
-685 YSELPSDEAV
+685 YSTLPAEEAV
-695 RGVVSLPAIAQ
+695 RGVVSLPAVTR

-716 NFSVDVSNNTFVVS
+716 NFSVDASNSTFVVS
-730 VDDVKGTL
+730 VDDVKGTIE
-738 VLPTGSGY
+738 LPTGSGY
-746 TLDSFIVELEKGINQ
+746 TLDSFILELEKRINQ
-761 LASENGSTVSGV
+761 LASVQGSTVSGV
-773 QVAYDATTNG
+773 QVAYDAATNG

-812 GRGTTTTWIKPSQ
+812 GRGETTTWIRPSQ
-825 SADTVNGVSV
+825 SADQVNGVSV
-835 NKYIDEFGV
+835 QKYIDEFGI

-906 TQFSQAFAVKAQSQD
+906 TQFSQAFAVKSQSQD

-948 ESLGKIVLTTF
+948 NSLGKIVLVTF
-959 ASNEGLRQ
+959 PSNEGLRQ
-967 NGDSSYLSSAKSGA
+967 NGDSTYLSSAKSGSA
-981 AAFGEAGTA
+981 TFGEAGTA

>member
-90 FPLKSADGLTDIF
+90 FPLKSADGLTDIY

-154 KETSEIQLAL
+154 TETSEIQLAL

-206 YVKTA
+206 YAKTA

-231 QVNPALQQATDDN
+231 QVNPALQQATDEN

-299 TADQGYNFS
+299 TADQGFNFS
-308 SGSLSPAQ
+308 AGVTGGTFTAAQ

-323 DVDNSGNPVTVDLSA
+323 DVDNSGNPATVDLSSLA
-338 LGNNNVKYTGVEI
+338 DNNKKYTGVEL
-351 ASIIQNQLNTKFGDE
+351 AGIIQNQLNVKFGDE
-366 RFFDLLSDSSRTFKV
+366 RYFDLTTDSARTFKV
-381 NFTSGGTTSVVAVDL
+381 NFTTGGSTTVAAVDL
-396 GSTFDTDAK
+396 STAFTTDAAR
-405 KLSATTEQVVAAIQ
+405 LTATTEQVVDAIQ
-419 AKLDSAANVVDGVN
+419 AQLDETLGDGE
-433 QGGLGTGK
+433 
-441 VTVSYDYATREFL
+441 VTASYDYAGREFL
-454 FKPSSSADTVALNSN
+454 FNAASSSDTVTLSSDA
-469 STNNLFKTSPTLAA
+469 TNNLFRTTPTVVA

-511 QVAYDGAKQTFS
+511 KVSYDGAKQTFS

-538 FSVPTFAPSVA
+538 FSVPTF
-549 AKSTFTAGDTF
+549 
-560 TNDKV
+560 
-565 TVLTMGDA
+565 
-573 VMSVTN
+573 
-579 DANATIDELITALK
+579 NATTGVPTGA
-593 ANANFD
+593 A
-599 ASKHQIEKDADGNLA
+599 DADGNP
-614 ATMLVAGAKTISL
+614 
-627 TNDGA
+627 
-632 VKTAV
+632 
-637 VGADK
+637 
-642 TVAGADNG
+642 
-650 ATSGALDAD
+650 
-659 GNKTLQANLASAA
+659 TLQANLASAS

-677 VTGTADSK
+677 VTGTADSL
-685 YSELPSDEAV
+685 YSELPSEEAV
-695 RGVVSLPAIAQ
+695 RGVVSLPAVSQ

-716 NFSVDVSNNTFVVS
+716 NFSVDASNNTFVVS

-738 VLPTGSGY
+738 VLPMGSGY

-761 LASENGSTVSGV
+761 LASDNGSTVSGV
-773 QVAYDATTNG
+773 SVNYDPESNG

-825 SADTVNGVSV
+825 SADSVNGVSV

>member
-154 KETSEIQLAL
+154 LETSQIELAL
-164 NLPSDAEVIDAQF
+164 NLPSDAEVITAPF
-177 NRNNPATYNKS
+177 NRNNPDTYNKS
-188 TALSVYDSGGNSY
+188 TALSVYDAGGNSY

-211 NATANSPTN
+211 NATANSPSN

-231 QVNPALQQATDDN
+231 QVNPALQQVTNDN
-244 QELLYVNKYGVLKP
+244 LEEVYVNKYGVLKP

-271 QKFSLDDLT
+271 QKFALDDLT

-287 ATVEGAK
+287 ATVVGSK

-299 TADQGYNFS
+299 TADQGFNFS
-308 SGSLSPAQ
+308 TSAYTAADLR
-316 LKNFMTV
+316 NFMTV
-323 DVDNSGNPVTVDLSA
+323 DIDDSGNSVTVDLSSFKSE
-338 LGNNNVKYTGVEI
+338 NRNITGVEL
-351 ASIIQNQLNTKFGDE
+351 AQFIQNQLNVKFGDD
-366 RFFDLLSDSSRTFKV
+366 RYFDLTTTSSQTFTV
-381 NFTSGGTTSVVAVDL
+381 NYADTSGTTTVDVDL
-396 GSTFDTDAK
+396 GTTFN
-405 KLSATTEQVVAAIQ
+405 TEQLQRTATVDAVVEDIQ
-419 AKLDSAANVVDGVN
+419 SQIDATLTNGE
-433 QGGLGTGK
+433 
-441 VTVSYDYATREFL
+441 VTVSYDFASRTFRFM
-454 FKPSSSADTVALNSN
+454 PSSSSDTVSLSSA
-469 STNNLFKTSPTLAA
+469 STNNLFKTTPTPSA
-483 VDSNGSYGQTV
+483 VDSDGLYGETI
-494 TPNGELQR
+494 TPNGELIR
-502 VANEQRYGI
+502 AASEQRFGMG
-511 QVAYDGAKQTFS
+511 VSYDGAQQTFS
-523 FSSGTTGDTSQVDVN
+523 FSSGTTGDTSQIALN
-538 FSVPTFAPSVA
+538 FSVPEYDTTS
-549 AKSTFTAGDTF
+549 GDQLLD
-560 TNDKV
+560 N
-565 TVLTMGDA
+565 
-573 VMSVTN
+573 
-579 DANATIDELITALK
+579 
-593 ANANFD
+593 
-599 ASKHQIEKDADGNLA
+599 DGNLTGTLTA
-614 ATMLVAGAKTISL
+614 QVDFAT
-627 TNDGA
+627 
-632 VKTAV
+632 
-637 VGADK
+637 
-642 TVAGADNG
+642 
-650 ATSGALDAD
+650 
-659 GNKTLQANLASAA
+659 

-677 VTGTADSK
+677 VTGTTDSQ
-685 YSELPSDEAV
+685 YSELPSDEAI
-695 RGVVSLPAIAQ
+695 RGVVSLPAITR

-716 NFSVDVSNNTFVVS
+716 NFSVDASNNTFVVS
-730 VDDVKGTL
+730 VNDVKGTL
-738 VLPTGSGY
+738 VLPTSSGY
-746 TLDSFIVELEKGINQ
+746 TLDSFIIELEKGINQ
-761 LASENGSTVSGV
+761 LASDSGSTVSGV
-773 QVAYDATTNG
+773 TVEYDPDSNG
-783 LVFTSGT
+783 LVFTTGT

-801 SATWGL
+801 SATWGM
-807 ANIGS
+807 ANIES
-812 GRGTTTTWIKPSQ
+812 GRGTTTTWIKPRQ
-825 SADTVNGVSV
+825 SADIVNNVAV
-835 NKYIDEFGV
+835 NKYIDEFGN

-893 RGALNLSIDYTGT
+893 RGALNLNIDYTGT
-906 TQFSQAFAVKAQSQD
+906 TQFSQAFAVKSQSQD

-948 ESLGKIVLTTF
+948 ESLGKIVLVTF
-959 ASNEGLRQ
+959 PSNEGLRQ

-981 AAFGEAGTA
+981 ATFGEAGTA

>member
-154 KETSEIQLAL
+154 QETSEIQLAL
-164 NLPSDAEVIDAQF
+164 NLPSDAEVIDVPF

-244 QELLYVNKYGVLKP
+244 GELLFVNKYGVLKP

-299 TADQGYNFS
+299 TADQGFNFNAAVADNEFTT
-308 SGSLSPAQ
+308 AQ
-316 LKNFMTV
+316 LKNFLTV
-323 DVDNSGNPVTVDLSA
+323 DVDNSGNPVTVDLSSLA
-338 LGNNNVKYTGVEI
+338 ENDRKYTGVEL
-351 ASIIQNQLNTKFGDE
+351 ATFIQNQLNVKFGDE
-366 RFFDLLSDSSRTFKV
+366 RYFDLTTASSNTFKV
-381 NFTSGGTTSVVAVDL
+381 NFTSGGATSVVDIDL
-396 GSTFDTDAK
+396 STTFNTDAL
-405 KLSATTEQVVAAIQ
+405 KLTATTDQVVNAIQ
-419 AKLDSAANVVDGVN
+419 AKLDAAAGA
-433 QGGLGTGK
+433 GGLGAGK
-441 VTVSYDYATREFL
+441 VTVSYDYAAREFL
-454 FKPSSSADTVALNSN
+454 FKPASSSDTLALS
-469 STNNLFKTSPTLAA
+469 SAATNNLFKTTPTLAP
-483 VDSNGSYGQTV
+483 VDATGSYGQTV
-494 TPNGELQR
+494 TPNGALQR

-511 QVAYDGAKQTFS
+511 NVEYDGARQTFS
-523 FSSGTTGDTSQVDVN
+523 FSSGTTGDTSQIDVN
-538 FSVPTFAPSVA
+538 FSVPTF
-549 AKSTFTAGDTF
+549 
-560 TNDKV
+560 
-565 TVLTMGDA
+565 DA
-573 VMSVTN
+573 TTGVPT
-579 DANATIDELITALK
+579 
-593 ANANFD
+593 
-599 ASKHQIEKDADGNLA
+599 
-614 ATMLVAGAKTISL
+614 
-627 TNDGA
+627 GA
-632 VKTAV
+632 V
-637 VGADK
+637 
-642 TVAGADNG
+642 
-650 ATSGALDAD
+650 DAQGD
-659 GNKTLQANLASAA
+659 KTLQTNLPAAA

-677 VTGTADSK
+677 VTNTTDSL
-685 YSELPSDEAV
+685 YQELPSAEAV
-695 RGVVSLPAIAQ
+695 RGVVSLPAVSR

-716 NFSVDVSNNTFVVS
+716 NFSVDASNNTFVVS

-738 VLPTGSGY
+738 VIPTGSGY
-746 TLDSFIVELEKGINQ
+746 TLDSFIIELEKGINQ
-761 LASENGSTVSGV
+761 LASENGNTVSGV
-773 QVAYDATTNG
+773 TVEYDSESNG

-825 SADTVNGVSV
+825 AADVVNGVSI
-835 NKYIDEFGV
+835 NKYIDEFGN
-844 ETASADGFSTLPE
+844 ETASADGFTTLPE
-857 WSPIFLDKGELT
+857 FSPIYLDKGELT

-981 AAFGEAGTA
+981 ATFGEAGTA

>member
-154 KETSEIQLAL
+154 TETSEIQLAL
-164 NLPSDAEVIDAQF
+164 NLPSDAGVIDAQF
-177 NRNNPATYNKS
+177 NRNNPNTYNKS

-211 NATANSPTN
+211 NATANAPTN

-231 QVNPALQQATDDN
+231 QVNPALQQATDEN
-244 QELLYVNKYGVLKP
+244 QERLYVNKYGELQP
-258 FSEVEDLLVNRKT
+258 FSAVEDLLVNRKT

-294 LPNDL
+294 LPSDL
-299 TADQGYNFS
+299 TADQGYNFNTAVAD
-308 SGSLSPAQ
+308 GTFTAAQ

-323 DVDNSGNPVTVDLSA
+323 DVDNSRNPATVDLSSLA
-338 LGNNNVKYTGVEI
+338 ANNRDYTGVEL
-351 ASIIQNQLNTKFGDE
+351 ATIIQNQLNTKFGDE
-366 RFFDLLSDSSRTFKV
+366 RFFDLSTASSRTFKV
-381 NFTSGGTTSVVAVDL
+381 NFTTGGATTVAAIDL
-396 GSTFDTDAK
+396 GTTFDTDAK

-419 AKLDSAANVVDGVN
+419 TKLDAATGA
-433 QGGLGTGK
+433 GGLGDDK
-441 VTVSYDYATREFL
+441 VEVSYDYATREFL
-454 FKPSSSADTVALNSN
+454 FKPLSSSDTVALS
-469 STNNLFKTSPTLAA
+469 SDASNNLFKTTPTLVSAGPT
-483 VDSNGSYGQTV
+483 GSYGQTV
-494 TPNGELQR
+494 TPNGALQR
-502 VANEQRYGI
+502 VENEQRYGI
-511 QVAYDGAKQTFS
+511 KVEYDGAKQTFS
-523 FSSGTTGDTSQVDVN
+523 FSSGTTGDTSQGDVN
-538 FSVPTFAPSVA
+538 FSVPTF
-549 AKSTFTAGDTF
+549 
-560 TNDKV
+560 
-565 TVLTMGDA
+565 
-573 VMSVTN
+573 
-579 DANATIDELITALK
+579 NATT
-593 ANANFD
+593 
-599 ASKHQIEKDADGNLA
+599 GVP
-614 ATMLVAGAKTISL
+614 T
-627 TNDGA
+627 GA
-632 VKTAV
+632 V
-637 VGADK
+637 
-642 TVAGADNG
+642 
-650 ATSGALDAD
+650 D
-659 GNKTLQANLASAA
+659 GDGDPTLQANLLSAA

-685 YSELPSDEAV
+685 YSELPSAEAV
-695 RGVVSLPAIAQ
+695 RGVVSLPAISQ

-716 NFSVDVSNNTFVVS
+716 NFSVDASNNTFVVS

-738 VLPTGSGY
+738 VLPTSSGY

-761 LASENGSTVSGV
+761 LASANGSTVSGV
-773 QVAYDATTNG
+773 KVAYDATTNG

>member
-154 KETSEIQLAL
+154 QETSEIQLAL
-164 NLPSDAEVIDAQF
+164 NLPSDAEVIDAPF

-244 QELLYVNKYGVLKP
+244 GELLFVNKYGVLKP

-271 QKFSLDDLT
+271 QKFSLDDLN

-299 TADQGYNFS
+299 TADQGFNFS
-308 SGSLSPAQ
+308 TAVANGGFTAAQ
-316 LKNFMTV
+316 LKNFLTV

-338 LGNNNVKYTGVEI
+338 LAANDRKYTGVEL
-351 ASIIQNQLNTKFGDE
+351 ATIIQNQLNVKFGDE
-366 RFFDLLSDSSRTFKV
+366 RFFDLTTASSNTFKV
-381 NFTSGGTTSVVAVDL
+381 NFTTGG
-396 GSTFDTDAK
+396 
-405 KLSATTEQVVAAIQ
+405 ATTVVDIDLSTTFNTNALKLTATTDQVVAAIQ
-419 AKLDSAANVVDGVN
+419 AKLDSATNA
-433 QGGLGTGK
+433 GGLGAGK
-441 VTVSYDYATREFL
+441 VTVSYDYAAREFL
-454 FKPSSSADTVALNSN
+454 FKPASSSDTVALS
-469 STNNLFKTSPTLAA
+469 SAATNNLFKTTPTLAP
-483 VDSNGSYGQTV
+483 VDASGSYGQTV
-494 TPNGELQR
+494 TPNGALQR

-511 QVAYDGAKQTFS
+511 NVEYDGARQTFS
-523 FSSGTTGDTSQVDVN
+523 FLSGTTGDTSQIDVN
-538 FSVPTFAPSVA
+538 FSVPAFNA
-549 AKSTFTAGDTF
+549 
-560 TNDKV
+560 V
-565 TVLTMGDA
+565 TGVPT
-573 VMSVTN
+573 
-579 DANATIDELITALK
+579 
-593 ANANFD
+593 
-599 ASKHQIEKDADGNLA
+599 
-614 ATMLVAGAKTISL
+614 
-627 TNDGA
+627 GA
-632 VKTAV
+632 VD
-637 VGADK
+637 GQ
-642 TVAGADNG
+642 G
-650 ATSGALDAD
+650 AT
-659 GNKTLQANLASAA
+659 TLQTNLPAAA

-677 VTGTADSK
+677 VTNTTDSL
-685 YSELPSDEAV
+685 YSELPSDDAV
-695 RGVVSLPAIAQ
+695 RGVVSLPAVSR

-716 NFSVDVSNNTFVVS
+716 NFSVDASNNTFVVS

-738 VLPTGSGY
+738 VIPTGSGY
-746 TLDSFIVELEKGINQ
+746 TLDSFIIELEKGINQ
-761 LASENGSTVSGV
+761 LASENGNTVSGV
-773 QVAYDATTNG
+773 SVEYDSNSNG

-812 GRGTTTTWIKPSQ
+812 GRGETTTWIKPSQ
-825 SADTVNGVSV
+825 SADEVNGVSI
-835 NKYIDEFGV
+835 NKYIDEFGN
-844 ETASADGFSTLPE
+844 ETASADGFTTLPE
-857 WSPIFLDKGELT
+857 FSPIFLDKGELT

-981 AAFGEAGTA
+981 ATFGEAGTA

-1039 NIRS
+1039 NIRN

>member
-154 KETSEIQLAL
+154 TETSEIQLAL
-164 NLPSDAEVIDAQF
+164 NLPSDAEVIEAQF

-231 QVNPALQQATDDN
+231 QVNPALQQATDEN

-280 DVRTSVP
+280 DIRTSVP

-299 TADQGYNFS
+299 TADQGFNFS
-308 SGSLSPAQ
+308 TAITDGSFTRAQ
-316 LKNFMTV
+316 LQNFMTV
-323 DVDNSGNPVTVDLSA
+323 DVDNSGNPATIDLSA
-338 LGNNNVKYTGVEI
+338 LADRNKKYTGVEL
-351 ASIIQNQLNTKFGDE
+351 AQIIQNQLNVKFGDE
-366 RFFDLLSDSSRTFKV
+366 RFFDLTTGSARTFKV
-381 NFTSGGTTSVVAVDL
+381 NFTTGATTTVAAIDL
-396 GSTFDTDAK
+396 STAFTTDAER
-405 KLSATTEQVVAAIQ
+405 LSATTEQVIDAIQ
-419 AKLDSAANVVDGVN
+419 AQLDAA
-433 QGGLGTGK
+433 LGAGE
-441 VTVSYDYATREFL
+441 VTASYDYARREFL
-454 FKPSSSADTVALNSN
+454 FNSASSSDSVTLSSDA
-469 STNNLFKTSPTLAA
+469 TNNLFKTTPTEVA
-483 VDSNGSYGQTV
+483 VDSDGSYGQTV
-494 TPNGELQR
+494 TPNGALQR

-511 QVAYDGAKQTFS
+511 KVSYDGARQTFS
-523 FSSGTTGDTSQVDVN
+523 FSSGSTGDTSQVAVN
-538 FSVPTFAPSVA
+538 FSVPTF
-549 AKSTFTAGDTF
+549 
-560 TNDKV
+560 
-565 TVLTMGDA
+565 DA
-573 VMSVTN
+573 VTG
-579 DANATIDELITALK
+579 APTGATDG
-593 ANANFD
+593 
-599 ASKHQIEKDADGNLA
+599 DGNP
-614 ATMLVAGAKTISL
+614 
-627 TNDGA
+627 
-632 VKTAV
+632 
-637 VGADK
+637 
-642 TVAGADNG
+642 
-650 ATSGALDAD
+650 
-659 GNKTLQANLASAA
+659 TLELNQASAS

-677 VTGTADSK
+677 VTGTADSL
-685 YSELPSDEAV
+685 YAELPSEEAV
-695 RGVVSLPAIAQ
+695 RGVVSLPAVSQ

-716 NFSVDVSNNTFVVS
+716 NFSVDASNNTFVVS

-746 TLDSFIVELEKGINQ
+746 TLDSFIVELERGINQ
-761 LASENGSTVSGV
+761 LASDNGSTVSGV
-773 QVAYDATTNG
+773 TVEYNPETNG

>member
-154 KETSEIQLAL
+154 TETSEIQLAL

-231 QVNPALQQATDDN
+231 QVNPALQQATDEN

-299 TADQGYNFS
+299 TADQGYNFNAAVA
-308 SGSLSPAQ
+308 GGAFTAAQ

-323 DVDNSGNPVTVDLSA
+323 DVDNSGNPATVDLSA
-338 LGNNNVKYTGVEI
+338 LATNNVNYTGVEI
-351 ASIIQNQLNTKFGDE
+351 ASIIQNQLNSKFGDE
-366 RFFDLLSDSSRTFKV
+366 RFYDLSTASARTFKV
-381 NFTSGGTTSVVAVDL
+381 NFTSGGNTTVAAIDL
-396 GSTFDTDAK
+396 GTTFTTDAA
-405 KLSATTEQVVAAIQ
+405 KLSATTDQVVAAIQ
-419 AKLDSAANVVDGVN
+419 AKLDSATDA
-433 QGGLGTGK
+433 GGLGADK
-441 VTVSYDYATREFL
+441 VTVSYDYASREFL
-454 FKPSSSADTVALNSN
+454 FKPSSSADSVALS
-469 STNNLFKTSPTLAA
+469 SAATNNLFKTSPTLAT

-494 TPNGELQR
+494 TPNGDLQR

-511 QVAYDGAKQTFS
+511 KVEYDGAKQTFS

-538 FSVPTFAPSVA
+538 FSVPTFNA
-549 AKSTFTAGDTF
+549 DTGVP
-560 TNDKV
+560 T
-565 TVLTMGDA
+565 
-573 VMSVTN
+573 
-579 DANATIDELITALK
+579 
-593 ANANFD
+593 
-599 ASKHQIEKDADGNLA
+599 
-614 ATMLVAGAKTISL
+614 
-627 TNDGA
+627 GA
-632 VKTAV
+632 VD
-637 VGADK
+637 G
-642 TVAGADNG
+642 
-650 ATSGALDAD
+650 D
-659 GNKTLQANLASAA
+659 GNKTLQANLESAA

-677 VTGTADSK
+677 VTGTTDSK
-685 YSELPSDEAV
+685 YSELPSDDAV

-716 NFSVDVSNNTFVVS
+716 NFSVDASNNTFVVS

-738 VLPTGSGY
+738 VLPTSSGY
-746 TLDSFIVELEKGINQ
+746 TLDSFIIELEKGINQ
-761 LASENGSTVSGV
+761 LASSNGSTVSGV
-773 QVAYDATTNG
+773 KVAYDAATNG